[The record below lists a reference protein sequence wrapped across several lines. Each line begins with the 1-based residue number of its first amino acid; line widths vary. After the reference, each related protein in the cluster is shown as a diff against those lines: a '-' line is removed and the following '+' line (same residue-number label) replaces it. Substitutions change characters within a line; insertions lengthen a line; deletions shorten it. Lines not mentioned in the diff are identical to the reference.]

1 MIQHLLVSLSA
12 EGKNHLASFHD
23 LQASHSAKWG
33 YKRIN
38 VDRSTAASLPKTA
51 LKAKSAKS
59 PPILYGSTVCNHLP
73 IMPTTKWKAWQILL
87 YLSALIFFGFK
98 SLYSHDATPDLYD
111 SQSDA
116 IHVRN
121 GVQAILTQIV

>member
-1 MIQHLLVSLSA
+1 MIASITVVSLSA
-12 EGKNHLASFHD
+12 GSKNHFASFHD

-33 YKRIN
+33 YKRVN

-59 PPILYGSTVCNHLP
+59 RRSSTALRCVIICQSCQPQNGKRGKSSC
-73 IMPTTKWKAWQILL
+73 ISLL
-87 YLSALIFFGFK
+87 GFK